1 MTSFSL
7 LTTQKSEKEKKIW
20 AVSWKLF
27 LSFFTKF
34 IRDWKL
40 WPKWIQIDLLT
51 FHNKKPY
58 DVEKYLGK
66 LKILGSSLVGSTLL

>member
-1 MTSFSL
+1 MTSSSL
-7 LTTQKSEKEKKIW
+7 LATQKSEKNEKNISSVMEI
-20 AVSWKLF
+20 VSHL
-27 LSFFTKF
+27 FTKF

-51 FHNKKPY
+51 FHKKKPY

-66 LKILGSSLVGSTLL
+66 LKILGCSLVGSTLL